1 MGGIEMSIENR
12 KRVEEIYA
20 QQRNYIVIGLTGRY
34 GSGCSTTRSILEGG
48 LYDPNDYLGSS
59 NPQDIT
65 NSDRDQEIILNFM
78 RSNMVKFDVI
88 RVRDILTMFILEQPD
103 AFYHLLKECRGK
115 KEDDIDTIKEEFFRY
130 FKENG
135 EFLLGKQAE
144 ELKQKSDL
152 FAQAQDIAEINQ
164 QGDPNDLLD
173 FPAPGAVVT
182 QSTALLEETVSQTD
196 AGENSR
202 PAVVGSNE
210 VLHYDNPFV
219 IATQKWKE
227 LWTALM
233 DDFEEF
239 IRKTDRDQWNFLI
252 KDLGKVSDLIRKY
265 LSEKC
270 SVEVPTIVFQRVGNM
285 VRTFGKLVK
294 NPENQQ
300 EDPEKMHAVAE
311 RIHIL
316 IKILRRKDI
325 IVDRLSVNPIGDK
338 KKNNVHVVIDSIKN
352 VFEANYLRA
361 RYDSFFLVALTLDD
375 QQRFRRLKLGK
386 HMLREHINFI
396 DIREQPS
403 LAKAIWK
410 QKQSKEYDE
419 LFGSGDYGRIYSKSY
434 ETDSYIFNLQDVDGC
449 IQNAD
454 ILINNSGT
462 KEQLKLT
469 IMRYISLMLHPGLV
483 TPTRDEVCMQ
493 IAQAAKLNSG
503 CISRQVGAVVSDMY
517 GNILSIGRNDPAAT
531 QGNECISCIRR
542 SVKKLFQKEDK
553 MAYSFY
559 ELSDRDFQCHF
570 HKGIQDM
577 VNRIRNEKQTDSTDS
592 GEWIPEM
599 SVGEMTDEQLLQA
612 IDVYVTKELKG
623 LPLAYCF
630 KDIYTDMIGERN
642 QVHTRAQ
649 HGEEKA
655 MENCDKSRCSG
666 GTLYTTSS
674 SCELCAKK
682 ALGYNIRRIVYIE
695 PYSGITNQHILGHQV
710 RHGVQVIYDGTPRTE
725 SMKIELFTGATQRAY
740 THLYT
745 SFFPLKDELALRGIN
760 YKTIKNTQ
768 TKG

>member
-1 MGGIEMSIENR
+1 MSNENR

-20 QQRNYIVIGLTGRY
+20 QQRNYIVIGLTGRH
-34 GSGCSTTRSILEGG
+34 GSGCSTICSILEDG

-59 NPQDIT
+59 NTQDIT
-65 NSDRDQEIILNFM
+65 NNDRDQEIILNFM
-78 RSNMVKFDVI
+78 NSNMVKFDVI
-88 RVRDILTMFILEQPD
+88 RVRDILTMFILEEPG
-103 AFYHLLKECRGK
+103 AFYCLLKEC
-115 KEDDIDTIKEEFFRY
+115 KEEKSEDNINALKEEFFRY
-130 FKENG
+130 FRENG
-135 EFLLGKQAE
+135 EALLGKEEE
-144 ELKQKSDL
+144 ELKQRSDL
-152 FAQAQDIAEINQ
+152 FAQAQSIEDINQ
-164 QGDPNDLLD
+164 GGDPNDFLD
-173 FPAPGAVVT
+173 LPAPEEVSA
-182 QSTALLEETVSQTD
+182 QSTALPGETSSETVAEGGNQS
-196 AGENSR
+196 
-202 PAVVGSNE
+202 AVAMPNFE
-210 VLHYDNPFV
+210 NPFV
-219 IATQKWKE
+219 VVAKKWSS
-227 LWTALM
+227 LWEALTK
-233 DDFEEF
+233 DFEEF
-239 IRKTDRDQWNFLI
+239 IRQINQEQWKLLT
-252 KDLGKVSDLIRKY
+252 KDLGGVSDLIRKY
-265 LSEKC
+265 LLEKC
-270 SVEVPTIVFQRVGNM
+270 SAKAPTIVFQRVGNM
-285 VRTFGKLVK
+285 VRTFGKLV
-294 NPENQQ
+294 NDPENQQ
-300 EDPEKMHAVAE
+300 EVPEKMHSVAE

-325 IVDRLSVNPIGDK
+325 IKDQLCENPAGDK

-375 QQRFRRLKLGK
+375 QQRFRRLKLDK
-386 HMLREHINFI
+386 KMLREHIDFI
-396 DIREQPS
+396 DVREQPS
-403 LAKAIWK
+403 LAKRVWK
-410 QKQSKEYDE
+410 KKKPEEKEYED
-419 LFGSGDYGRIYSKSY
+419 LFGRGDFGKMYRKSY
-434 ETDSYIFNLQDVDGC
+434 EADSYMFNLQDVDGC

-483 TPTRDEVCMQ
+483 PPTQDEVCMQ

-517 GNILSIGRNDPAAT
+517 GNILSVGWNDPAAT

-542 SVKKLFQKEDK
+542 SVKKLFQKEDT

-559 ELSDRDFQCHF
+559 ELFDKDFQCHF
-570 HKGIQDM
+570 RERVRDM
-577 VNRIRNEKQTDSTDS
+577 VSRIVEEIKSDGSKNVS
-592 GEWIPEM
+592 GILV
-599 SVGEMTDEQLLQA
+599 SDMTEEQLLQA
-612 IDVYVTKELKG
+612 IDIYVAKELKG

-710 RHGVQVIYDGTPRTE
+710 RQGVQVVYNGTTRTE

-745 SFFPLKDELALRGIN
+745 SFFPLKDELSLRGIN
-760 YKTIKNTQ
+760 YKT
-768 TKG
+768 TKK

>member
-1 MGGIEMSIENR
+1 
-12 KRVEEIYA
+12 
-20 QQRNYIVIGLTGRY
+20 
-34 GSGCSTTRSILEGG
+34 
-48 LYDPNDYLGSS
+48 
-59 NPQDIT
+59 
-65 NSDRDQEIILNFM
+65 
-78 RSNMVKFDVI
+78 MVKFDVI
-88 RVRDILTMFILEQPD
+88 RVRDILTMLILEEPD
-103 AFYHLLKECRGK
+103 AFYYLLKGCKEKR
-115 KEDDIDTIKEEFFRY
+115 EDDVDTLKEEFFLY

-135 EFLLGKQAE
+135 ETLLGEQGE
-144 ELKQKSDL
+144 ELKQRGEL
-152 FAQAQDIAEINQ
+152 FAQAQSIADINQ
-164 QGDPNDLLD
+164 RGDPNDRLEL
-173 FPAPGAVVT
+173 PAPEAVFAQSAVLLGEIASGIIAEGDN
-182 QSTALLEETVSQTD
+182 QSTV
-196 AGENSR
+196 
-202 PAVVGSNE
+202 AVPYIE
-210 VLHYDNPFV
+210 NPFV
-219 IATQKWKE
+219 AVAAKWRS
-227 LWTALM
+227 LWAVLA
-233 DDFEEF
+233 DDFDEF
-239 IRKTDRDQWNFLI
+239 IRQINQEQWKLLME
-252 KDLGKVSDLIRKY
+252 DLGRVSDLIRKY
-265 LSEKC
+265 LLEKC
-270 SVEVPTIVFQRVGNM
+270 SVEAPTIVFQRVGNM
-285 VRTFGKLVK
+285 VRTFGKLVRE
-294 NPENQQ
+294 PENQQ
-300 EDPEKMHAVAE
+300 EVPEKMHSVAE

-325 IVDRLSVNPIGDK
+325 ITDQLSENPAGNK

-386 HMLREHINFI
+386 KMLREHIDFI

-403 LAKAIWK
+403 LAKRVWK
-410 QKQSKEYDE
+410 RKDSGEKEYED
-419 LFGSGDYGRIYSKSY
+419 LFGRGDFGKMYSKSY
-434 ETDSYIFNLQDVDGC
+434 EADSYMFNLQDVDGC

-483 TPTRDEVCMQ
+483 PPTQDEVCMQ

-517 GNILSIGRNDPAAT
+517 GNILSVGWNDPAAT

-542 SVKKLFQKEDK
+542 SVKKLFQKEDA

-559 ELSDRDFQCHF
+559 ELFDKDFQCHF
-570 HKGIQDM
+570 RERIRDM
-577 VNRIRNEKQTDSTDS
+577 VSRIVEEIKSDGIKNA
-592 GEWIPEM
+592 PEI
-599 SVGEMTDEQLLQA
+599 SVSDMTEEQLLQA
-612 IDVYVTKELKG
+612 MDVYVAKELQG

-666 GTLYTTSS
+666 GTLYTISS

-710 RHGVQVIYDGTPRTE
+710 RQGVQVVYDGITRTE
-725 SMKIELFTGATQRAY
+725 SMKIELFTGATQRAF

-745 SFFPLKDELALRGIN
+745 SFFPLKDELSLRGIN
-760 YKTIKNTQ
+760 YKKIN
-768 TKG
+768 

>member
-1 MGGIEMSIENR
+1 MSIENR

-34 GSGCSTTRSILEGG
+34 GSGCTTTRKILEGG
-48 LYDPNDYLGSS
+48 LYDPNDYLGSGDT
-59 NPQDIT
+59 QDIT

-78 RSNMVKFDVI
+78 RNNMVKFDVI
-88 RVRDILTMFILEQPD
+88 RVRDILTMFILEEPH
-103 AFYHLLKECRGK
+103 AFYCLLKECKGK
-115 KEDDIDTIKEEFFRY
+115 KEDEIDTLKEEFFRY

-135 EFLLGKQAE
+135 EFLWDGQAKNQKDRGVLFEQAQSME
-144 ELKQKSDL
+144 EL
-152 FAQAQDIAEINQ
+152 NQ
-164 QGDPNDLLD
+164 QGDPNDSLE
-173 FPAPGAVVT
+173 FPAPEAVVT
-182 QSTALLEETVSQTD
+182 QSTAFPEETASQTVV
-196 AGENSR
+196 GENVQ
-202 PAVVGSNE
+202 PAVVDSNE
-210 VLHYDNPFV
+210 VSRYENPFV
-219 IATQKWKE
+219 IATQKWKK
-227 LWTALM
+227 LWTGLM
-233 DDFEEF
+233 DDFEKF
-239 IRKTDRDQWNFLI
+239 IREIDQDQWDFLM
-252 KDLGKVSDLIRKY
+252 KNLGQISDLIRKY
-265 LSEKC
+265 MSEKC
-270 SVEVPTIVFQRVGNM
+270 SVEESTIIFQRVGNM
-285 VRTFGKLVK
+285 VRTFGKLME
-294 NPENQQ
+294 NPEKQQ
-300 EDPEKMHAVAE
+300 EVPGKMHAVAE

-325 IVDRLSVNPIGDK
+325 IADRLSEKPTRDK

-375 QQRFRRLKLGK
+375 QQRFRRLNLGK
-386 HMLREHINFI
+386 RMLREQINFI
-396 DIREQPS
+396 DVREQSS
-403 LAKAIWK
+403 LAKNIWK
-410 QKQSKEYDE
+410 KKESGGEEYEE
-419 LFGSGDYGRIYSKSY
+419 LFGSGDYGQMYYNSY
-434 ETDSYIFNLQDVDGC
+434 KTDSYMFNLQDVDGC

-483 TPTRDEVCMQ
+483 TPTQDEVCMQ

-517 GNILSIGRNDPAAT
+517 GNILSIGWNDPAAT

-542 SVKKLFQKEDK
+542 SVKKLFQGEDT
-553 MAYSFY
+553 MAYSHY
-559 ELSDRDFQCHF
+559 ELSDEDFQSHF
-570 HKGIQDM
+570 RKAIQGM
-577 VNRIRNEKQTDSTDS
+577 VDRIRSENRADSEDS
-592 GEWIPEM
+592 GRQASEVP
-599 SVGEMTDEQLLQA
+599 VGEMTDEQLLQA
-612 IDVYVTKELKG
+612 IDIYVTKKLKG

-695 PYSGITNQHILGHQV
+695 PYSGITNKHILGHQV
-710 RHGVQVIYDGTPRTE
+710 HHGVQVVYDGVPRTE

-745 SFFPLKDELALRGIN
+745 AFFPLKDELALRGIN
-760 YKTIKNTQ
+760 YKTIKI
-768 TKG
+768 KR

>member
-1 MGGIEMSIENR
+1 MSIENR
-12 KRVEEIYA
+12 KRIEEIYA

-34 GSGCSTTRSILEGG
+34 GSGCSTTRDILEGG
-48 LYDPNDYLGSS
+48 LYDPNDYLGSGDT
-59 NPQDIT
+59 QDIT

-78 RSNMVKFDVI
+78 RNNMVKFDVI
-88 RVRDILTMFILEQPD
+88 RVRDILTMFILEEPD
-103 AFYHLLKECRGK
+103 AFYCLLKECRGK
-115 KEDDIDTIKEEFFRY
+115 EADNIDTLKQEFFRY

-135 EFLLGKQAE
+135 AFLLGKQSE
-144 ELKQKSDL
+144 KLEQRSKL
-152 FAQAQDIAEINQ
+152 FAQAQCIEDINQ
-164 QGDPNDLLD
+164 HGDPNDLPDLD
-173 FPAPGAVVT
+173 VPGAGSP
-182 QSTALLEETVSQTD
+182 QSTVLSEETVSDTVAEENNQLAVTD
-196 AGENSR
+196 
-202 PAVVGSNE
+202 PNE
-210 VLHYDNPFV
+210 VSYFENPFV
-219 IATQKWKE
+219 VVSQKWQN
-227 LWTALM
+227 LWEALM
-233 DDFEEF
+233 CNFEQF
-239 IRKTDRDQWNFLI
+239 IQEINQEQWCFLMQE
-252 KDLGKVSDLIRKY
+252 LGQVSDLVRKY
-265 LSEKC
+265 LLEKF
-270 SVEVPTIVFQRVGNM
+270 SVEASTVVFQRVGNM

-300 EDPEKMHAVAE
+300 EVPEKMHTVAE

-325 IVDRLSVNPIGDK
+325 IENRLEERHQTNP

-386 HMLREHINFI
+386 LMLREHINFI
-396 DIREQPS
+396 DVREQPS

-410 QKQSKEYDE
+410 QELSEEYDE
-419 LFGSGDYGRIYSKSY
+419 LFGSGDYGQMYHKSY
-434 ETDSYIFNLQDVDGC
+434 ETDSYMFNLQDVDGC

-454 ILINNSGT
+454 ILINNGGT
-462 KEQLKLT
+462 KELLKLT

-483 TPTRDEVCMQ
+483 TPTQDEVCMQ

-517 GNILSIGRNDPAAT
+517 GNILSIGWNDPAAT

-542 SVKKLFQKEDK
+542 SIKKLFQEEDK
-553 MAYSFY
+553 MAYSLY
-559 ELSDRDFQCHF
+559 ELSDKDFQSHF
-570 HKGIQDM
+570 RKGIQCM
-577 VNRIRNEKQTDSTDS
+577 VDRIRNENRADLADS
-592 GEWIPEM
+592 GRLAPEM
-599 SVGEMTDEQLLQA
+599 AVDDMTDEQLLQA

-655 MENCDKSRCSG
+655 MENCDKAKCSG

-710 RHGVQVIYDGTPRTE
+710 RHGVQVVYDGITRTE

-745 SFFPLKDELALRGIN
+745 SFFPLKDELALRGIS
-760 YKTIKNTQ
+760 YKTIKDTQ
-768 TKG
+768 NSKTK